1 MRIAR
6 SLRLPALAAI
16 LGIVAA
22 CSDDPTGPKAP
33 AAGKYRL
40 DLAGDYAARHT
51 GDALFGVDGSDG
63 SQYFAVLLGDEVEDM
78 ANLVILR
85 SGATRL
91 EVGTHAVAN
100 TADQLPDD
108 ADDVEILLGVGN
120 DTSSTVGFFDG
131 QSGTVTI
138 TKSTADVL
146 AGTFALTVKGLLE
159 EDGANAEPA
168 TLQVSGA
175 FTAAAVPGAQDARM
189 QVRGLRIQRLA
200 R

>member
-1 MRIAR
+1 MSTIRT
-6 SLRLPALAAI
+6 LRLATLGAVIALA
-16 LGIVAA
+16 AA
-22 CSDDPTGPKAP
+22 CSDDPTGPRPP

-51 GDALFGVDGSDG
+51 GDAVFGVDGDG
-63 SQYFAVLLGDEVEDM
+63 ENQFFAVLLGDDVADM
-78 ANLVILR
+78 ANLIILR
-85 SGATRL
+85 GGATRL

-100 TADQLPDD
+100 TTDDLPDD

-131 QSGTVTI
+131 QAGTVTV
-138 TKSTADVL
+138 TKSSADVV
-146 AGTFALTVKGLLE
+146 AGTFAVTVKGLLE
-159 EDGANAEPA
+159 EDGDNAEPA

-175 FTAAAVPGAQDARM
+175 FTAAAVPGTQNARM
-189 QVRGLRIQRLA
+189 QLRELRMQRLQ

>member
-1 MRIAR
+1 MSITRTF
-6 SLRLPALAAI
+6 RLSALGALFALAT
-16 LGIVAA
+16 A
-22 CSDDPTGPKAP
+22 CSDDPTGPRQP

-51 GDALFGVDGSDG
+51 GDAVFGVDGDQG
-63 SQYFAVLLGDEVEDM
+63 SQYFAILLGDDVAEM

-85 SGATRL
+85 AGAARL
-91 EVGTHAVAN
+91 EVGTHQIAN
-100 TADQLPDD
+100 TSDD
-108 ADDVEILLGVGN
+108 APDPANGVEILLGVGN

-138 TKSTADVL
+138 TKSSADVV
-146 AGTFALTVKGLLE
+146 AGSFALTVKGLLE
-159 EDGANAEPA
+159 EDGGTAEPA

-175 FTAAAVPGAQDARM
+175 FTAESVAGIQGARM
-189 QVRGLRIQRLA
+189 QLRGLRVERLA

>member
-1 MRIAR
+1 MSISRTF
-6 SLRLPALAAI
+6 RLTAVAAVLALA
-16 LGIVAA
+16 AA

-40 DLAGDYAARHT
+40 ALAGDYAARHT
-51 GDALFGVDGSDG
+51 GDAVFGVDGAEG
-63 SQYFAVLLGDEVEDM
+63 AEYFAVLLGDDVADM

-91 EVGTHAVAN
+91 EVGTHQIAN
-100 TADQLPDD
+100 TSDQVADP
-108 ADDVEILLGVGN
+108 ANSVEVLLGVGN

-131 QSGTVTI
+131 QGGTVTI
-138 TKSTADVL
+138 TKSTADVV

-159 EDGANAEPA
+159 QDGDPAEPA

-175 FTAAAVPGAQDARM
+175 FTAEAVAGVQGARM
-189 QVRGLRIQRLA
+189 QVRGLRVERLS